1 MAFLTETLEDAAVF
15 PAALTGDF
23 FTDLPIARGAFAA
36 ADTLAGLAGLAG
48 LGFGIFTATGRV
60 VEWVTGIAGGVM
72 LIWRIG
78 GGGVKNRQ
86 FTGRAGWISLSF
98 HIQQAEISAIG
109 KYLSCGFDQ
118 SA

>member
-1 MAFLTETLEDAAVF
+1 
-15 PAALTGDF
+15 
-23 FTDLPIARGAFAA
+23 
-36 ADTLAGLAGLAG
+36 
-48 LGFGIFTATGRV
+48 
-60 VEWVTGIAGGVM
+60 M